1 MYPISDKERVGQSR
15 GQPVMEVE
23 EERQYLAQELNSYF
37 RSEWEWML
45 SQYNTFKVNIDECSI
60 IPNAY

>member
-45 SQYNTFKVNIDECSI
+45 SQYNTFKVNIDICSI
-60 IPNAY
+60 ISNAY